1 MSNPQPLNIAAV
13 AHELSGQS
21 VVLADGDDLG
31 VITDVVQTSVAAN
44 GVPAHALVVEVDD
57 AMPDTPTDPVL
68 ISAASVLTVTNDA
81 VVLGTTARWLD
92 QHMVAEPR
100 ALLSGSARSIS
111 LTA

>member
-13 AHELSGQS
+13 APDLPGQH
-21 VVLADGDDLG
+21 VVLADGDELG

-44 GVPAHALVVEVDD
+44 GVPAHAIVVEVDD
-57 AMPDTPTDPVL
+57 AMPDTLADPLL

-92 QHMVAEPR
+92 QHTVAEPKR
-100 ALLSGSARSIS
+100 G
-111 LTA
+111 